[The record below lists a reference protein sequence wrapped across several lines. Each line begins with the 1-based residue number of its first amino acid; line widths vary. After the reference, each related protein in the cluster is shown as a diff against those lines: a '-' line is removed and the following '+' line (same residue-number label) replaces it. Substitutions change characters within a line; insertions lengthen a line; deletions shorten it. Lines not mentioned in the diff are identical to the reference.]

1 MGAKSLGGPLLIL
14 ESLVHSRV
22 DDAPAETLT
31 VIPQPSEWRPAR
43 GSGLDNRDGLRAAA
57 GLFRRELGLPDG
69 PVVMSGHQPE
79 IWHAGILAKYF
90 ATVAA
95 ARAHGA
101 AAAWVVVDQ
110 DTGSPERI
118 RYPGANWSSREWRVG
133 GATGN
138 AVPVVNRRPAA
149 PGAVPADA
157 MCASVS
163 AALQR
168 LATEL
173 GRACAADSVAKQ
185 FTLATWELLSPFGE
199 QPHVLYASD
208 LARTALFRELVLMM
222 RGDAARCVGAYNAA
236 AARHPEAGVRQLR
249 TRGDVELPLWV
260 VNAGGGIDA
269 ATVSAAGGVV
279 LPRALMMT
287 AVLRAA
293 GCEMFIHGLGGGVYD
308 AITEEWMR
316 EWLGVELAPSAVVT
330 ATCYARPMGAPAA
343 MDSRGADAAVWR
355 AQRARHDPAV
365 LGDEAAARE
374 KAALLERVRATSGGE
389 RREAY
394 RAMHSL
400 LRAYRERHSVRLSEM
415 AEQGRQLAD
424 AAKGGR
430 GAWDR
435 TWPFVFLS
443 DAQIAELRDRVG
455 SAFTVG
461 AMR

>member
-1 MGAKSLGGPLLIL
+1 MVL

-22 DDAPAETLT
+22 DDVPAEPLT
-31 VIPQPSEWRPAR
+31 VIPQPSEWRLAH
-43 GSGLDNRDGLRAAA
+43 GSGLSNREGLRAAA
-57 GLFRRELGLPDG
+57 SVFRRELGLPDG
-69 PVVMSGHQPE
+69 PVVISGHQPE

-90 ATVAA
+90 ATVVA
-95 ARAHGA
+95 ARVHGA

-118 RYPGANWSSREWRVG
+118 RYPGTNWSSREWRVG
-133 GATGN
+133 GAVGS
-138 AVPVVNRRPAA
+138 AVPVANRRPAV
-149 PGAVPADA
+149 PVAVPADA

-163 AALQR
+163 AALR
-168 LATEL
+168 RVAEGLERC
-173 GRACAADSVAKQ
+173 RAAGSVAKQ
-185 FTLATWELLSPFGE
+185 FTQATWELLSPLGE

-208 LARTALFRELVLMM
+208 LARTALFREMVLMM
-222 RGDAARCVGAYNAA
+222 RGDAARCVGAYNEA
-236 AARHPEAGVRQLR
+236 AARHLEAGVRQLR

-269 ATVSAAGGVV
+269 ATVSTAGGVV

-316 EWLGVELAPSAVVT
+316 EWLGVKLAPSAVVT
-330 ATCYARPMGAPAA
+330 ATCYARPVGAPVA

-374 KAALLERVRATSGGE
+374 KAALLERVRATPGGD

-394 RAMHSL
+394 RAMHAL

-443 DAQIAELRDRVG
+443 DAQISELRDRVR

-461 AMR
+461 ATR